1 MDPDFQIRNLT
12 KDDIKQMS
20 RARKE
25 QETEN
30 GNGATDVYLSY
41 TNHLSHET

>member
-30 GNGATDVYLSY
+30 GNGATDVYLEIMKKY
-41 TNHLSHET
+41 